1 MVNIATSKGE
11 MNGEHVILDR
21 LYLLYRAL
29 KISGDL
35 RSFFTIITLKDLNT
49 RVDQKKITQFPI
61 KKFTIKNAS
70 KKYPITLRNYSTDV
84 SIFREIFFDQCYVLP
99 SEFRSFSGVFF
110 DIGANVGLSSVL
122 LTMTWPEIKI
132 YAFEPLQ
139 NNYDLLV
146 ENSAPSKKI
155 IPLNLAISK
164 KTGEEKFAV
173 PLDNTSGG
181 GFIDPRGILR
191 VRCVSIEDFC
201 RNEHITS
208 LDLVKIDCEG
218 CEYEILYGL
227 NQNILKNIKIIVG
240 ELHGDRA
247 IGLLNYLS
255 QWFDIGVRKQYNLP
269 HLTFT
274 AANKKLEISEK
285 WELAMIEVT

>member
-1 MVNIATSKGE
+1 
-11 MNGEHVILDR
+11 MNWKHFLKQ
-21 LYLLYRAL
+21 LHFLYRVL

-35 RSFFTIITLKDLNT
+35 RSFFIIITLKDRNT
-49 RVDQKKITQFPI
+49 RVDQKKIAQFPI

-70 KKYPITLRNYSTDV
+70 KKYPLTLRNYSVDV
-84 SIFREIFFDQCYVLP
+84 LIFWEIFVDQCYVLP
-99 SEFRSFSGVFF
+99 SEFRPSSGVFF

-146 ENSAPSKKI
+146 ENTALSKKI

-164 KTGEEKFAV
+164 KTGEGGFAV
-173 PLDNTSGG
+173 PIDGNIGQ
-181 GFIDPRGILR
+181 GFLNPDGTFR
-191 VRCVSIEDFC
+191 VPCVSIEDFC

-218 CEYEILYGL
+218 CEYEVLFGL
-227 NQNILKNIKIIVG
+227 NQNILKNIKVIIG

-247 IGLLNYLS
+247 FELLYYLS
-255 QWFDIGVRKQYNLP
+255 QWFDIGVIKQSQMPY
-269 HLTFT
+269 LTFT
-274 AANKKLEISEK
+274 AANKKLEISAK
-285 WELAMIEVT
+285 WPPKMLVK

>member
-1 MVNIATSKGE
+1 MSGKHFVLN
-11 MNGEHVILDR
+11 R
-21 LYLLYRAL
+21 LYFLYRAL
-29 KISGDL
+29 KLSGDL
-35 RSFFTIITLKDLNT
+35 RSFFAIITLKDQST
-49 RVDQKKITQFPI
+49 RVDQKKIAQFPI

-84 SIFREIFFDQCYVLP
+84 LIFREIFFDQCYVLP

-146 ENSAPSKKI
+146 ENSALSKKI

-164 KTGEEKFAV
+164 NTGEGGYAV
-173 PLDNTSGG
+173 PLNSRHLGG
-181 GFIDPRGILR
+181 GSLNPQGTLR
-191 VRCVSIEDFC
+191 VPCVSIEDFC

-218 CEYEILYGL
+218 CEYEILFGL
-227 NQNILKNIKIIVG
+227 SQNILKNIKVIIG

-247 IGLLNYLS
+247 IELLHYLS
-255 QWFDIGVRKQYNLP
+255 QWFDIGVRKRYNEP

-274 AANKKLEISEK
+274 AANKKLEISAK
-285 WELAMIEVT
+285 WEPQMLVK